1 MEDGRI
7 ESHSSFLE
15 KRKKKKK
22 SMTVNLIRKK
32 SLQSCL
38 KHSNLREELMEP
50 LRKTVVR
57 EYCRDLPTPC
67 SKRTDKKNYS
77 LSFSF
82 NALSNF
88 LSSACSAAQYKKEV
102 WMACHSID
110 LRHGPLAV
118 EKSKATVAYTIQ

>member
-1 MEDGRI
+1 
-7 ESHSSFLE
+7 
-15 KRKKKKK
+15 
-22 SMTVNLIRKK
+22 MTVNLIRNK
-32 SLQSCL
+32 SLQ
-38 KHSNLREELMEP
+38 HSNLREELMEP

-118 EKSKATVAYTIQ
+118 EKLSLRPQLHTQFSESITAICLVYYAL